1 MASAHVIMAFSE
13 YNCQIYVSCFA
24 VQFISTQMLHP
35 QKDVI
40 DILDSSDSSLSVHN
54 GAVIWQP

>member
-1 MASAHVIMAFSE
+1 MASAYVIMAFSG
-13 YNCQIYVSCFA
+13 YNCQIYVLCFA

-54 GAVIWQP
+54 GAVI